1 LGNEAKQIELP
12 GRRDLKD
19 VLEAVLDGVV
29 VVDRE
34 GRIELVNGEA
44 CRMLETSAEFAA
56 GLPLARVADPALADL
71 ARSVI
76 ELGRPAVE
84 DDRVL
89 ARRFAPDLIL
99 DVAAAPLWDDQR
111 GPSGVV
117 LALRDRTIHRSLAE
131 RAAELERLS
140 AYGTIASGIAHE
152 VKNPLG
158 GIRGAAEILAS
169 RTSDEKSRDAAAL
182 IVREVDRIRS
192 LVDDLLVFH
201 QRDALRLA
209 PLNIHRVLDSVLELL
224 SMDPLAAGVK
234 LERSFDPSLPELRA
248 DPDRLTQVFLNLGRN
263 ALQALEGEGTLLV
276 ETRMALDHRLPS
288 ERGAP
293 VPTIAVTVAD
303 DGPGIEPE
311 VFEQLSTPFFTTRV
325 GGTGLGLAVS
335 RHWVAR
341 HAGALRLESEPGR
354 GTRARVLLP
363 IAGPAQV
370 ARSEA
375 SFAQRAE
382 GERRPSGGPSE
393 VHKGGA

>member
-1 LGNEAKQIELP
+1 LGTHAEAADP
-12 GRRDLKD
+12 DRPPASRRDLKD

-34 GRIELVNGEA
+34 GRVEFVNGEA

-56 GLPLARVADPALADL
+56 GLPLARVAGPEFEAIV
-71 ARSVI
+71 RSVLA
-76 ELGRPAVE
+76 LGRPAVE
-84 DDRVL
+84 DDRIV
-89 ARRFAPDLIL
+89 ARRFSPDLIL
-99 DVAAAPLWDDQR
+99 DVAAAPLWDDR
-111 GPSGVV
+111 RTPSGVV

-131 RAAELERLS
+131 RAAERERLS

-182 IVREVDRIRS
+182 IVREVDRIRT

-209 PLNIHRVLDSVLELL
+209 SLNIHRVLDEVLELL
-224 SMDPLAAGVK
+224 SMDPLASGVK
-234 LERSFDPSLPELRA
+234 LERSFDPSIPELLA

-263 ALQALEGEGTLLV
+263 ALQALDAASRAQRAEGERSPSSQGTLVV

-293 VPTIAVTVAD
+293 VPTVAVTVAD

-341 HAGALRLESEPGR
+341 HGGALRLESEPGH

-363 IAGPAQV
+363 V
-370 ARSEA
+370 
-375 SFAQRAE
+375 
-382 GERRPSGGPSE
+382 GGPELPE
-393 VHKGGA
+393 VNE

>member
-1 LGNEAKQIELP
+1 LGTPA
-12 GRRDLKD
+12 RDLKD

-29 VVDRE
+29 VVDRDT
-34 GRIELVNGEA
+34 RVELVNGEA

-56 GLPLARVADPALADL
+56 GLPLARVAGPAFEAL

-76 ELGRPAVE
+76 ELGRPAVQ

-89 ARRFAPDLIL
+89 ARRFSPDLFL
-99 DVAAAPLWDDQR
+99 DVAAAPLWNDAR
-111 GPSGVV
+111 AISGVV
-117 LALRDRTIHRSLAE
+117 LALRDRTIHRSLVE
-131 RAAELERLS
+131 RAAERERLS

-169 RTSDEKSRDAAAL
+169 RTSDAKSRDAAAL

-209 PLNIHRVLDSVLELL
+209 PTNIHRVLDGVLELL

-234 LERSFDPSLPELRA
+234 LDRSFDPSIPELRA

-263 ALQALEGEGTLLV
+263 ALQALSAASCAQRAEGERSPSGRGTLLI
-276 ETRMALDHRLPS
+276 ETRMALEQRLTS
-288 ERGAP
+288 ARGASL
-293 VPTIAVTVAD
+293 PTAAITVAD

-311 VFEQLSTPFFTTRV
+311 VFDQLSTPFFTTRA

-341 HAGALRLESEPGR
+341 HSGALRLESEPGS
-354 GTRARVLLP
+354 GTRARVYLP
-363 IAGPAQV
+363 IAGP
-370 ARSEA
+370 E
-375 SFAQRAE
+375 
-382 GERRPSGGPSE
+382 E
-393 VHKGGA
+393 VNP

>member
-1 LGNEAKQIELP
+1 LGNRSIAIRAP
-12 GRRDLKD
+12 RDLKD

-56 GLPLARVADPALADL
+56 GLPLARVADSALDAF
-71 ARSVI
+71 ARSVL
-76 ELGRPAVE
+76 ELGRAAVE

-89 ARRFAPDLIL
+89 ARRFSPDLIL
-99 DVAAAPLWDDQR
+99 DVAAAPLWDEPGGR
-111 GPSGVV
+111 PSGVV

-131 RAAELERLS
+131 RAAERERLS

-201 QRDALRLA
+201 QRDALRLGS
-209 PLNIHRVLDSVLELL
+209 LNIHRVLDAVLELL
-224 SMDPLAAGVK
+224 SMDPIAAGVK
-234 LERSFDPSLPELRA
+234 LERSFDPSIPELRA

-263 ALQALEGEGTLLV
+263 ALQALEGDGTLLI
-276 ETRMALDHRLPS
+276 ETRMALEQRLPAQ
-288 ERGAP
+288 RGASL
-293 VPTIAVTVAD
+293 PTVAITVAD
-303 DGPGIEPE
+303 DGPGIEPD

-341 HAGALRLESEPGR
+341 HGGALRLESERGS
-354 GTRARVLLP
+354 GTRARVFLP
-363 IAGPAQV
+363 VTGP
-370 ARSEA
+370 
-375 SFAQRAE
+375 E
-382 GERRPSGGPSE
+382 GDE
-393 VHKGGA
+393 

>member
-1 LGNEAKQIELP
+1 MGE
-12 GRRDLKD
+12 RDLKD

-29 VVDRE
+29 VVDRDARVE
-34 GRIELVNGEA
+34 FVNGEA

-56 GLPLARVADPALADL
+56 GLPLARVADPAFEALV
-71 ARSVI
+71 RSVL
-76 ELGRPAVE
+76 EVGRPAVQ

-89 ARRFAPDLIL
+89 ARRFSPDLFL
-99 DVAAAPLWDDQR
+99 DVAAAPLWGDAR
-111 GPSGVV
+111 VISGVV

-131 RAAELERLS
+131 RATERERLS

-169 RTSDEKSRDAAAL
+169 RTNDEKSRDAAAL

-201 QRDALRLA
+201 QRDALRLLA
-209 PLNIHRVLDSVLELL
+209 TNIHRVLDEVLQLL

-234 LERSFDPSLPELRA
+234 LERSFDPSIPELRA

-263 ALQALEGEGTLLV
+263 ALQALDAEGTLLV
-276 ETRMALDHRLPS
+276 ETRMALEQRLPS
-288 ERGAP
+288 ARGTSL
-293 VPTIAVTVAD
+293 PTVAITVAD

-311 VFEQLSTPFFTTRV
+311 VFEQLSTPFFTTRA

-341 HAGALRLESEPGR
+341 HGGALRLESEPGS
-354 GTRARVLLP
+354 GTRARVYLP
-363 IAGPAQV
+363 IAGP
-370 ARSEA
+370 
-375 SFAQRAE
+375 
-382 GERRPSGGPSE
+382 E
-393 VHKGGA
+393 VNS

>member
-1 LGNEAKQIELP
+1 MS
-12 GRRDLKD
+12 RRDLQD

-34 GRIELVNGEA
+34 GRVELVNGEA

-56 GLPLARVADPALADL
+56 GLPLARVADAGFDALV
-71 ARSVI
+71 RSVL
-76 ELGRPAVE
+76 ELGRPAVQ

-89 ARRFAPDLIL
+89 ARRFSPDLFL
-99 DVAAAPLWDDQR
+99 DVAAAPLWDEER
-111 GPSGVV
+111 GLSGVV

-131 RAAELERLS
+131 RATERERLS

-169 RTSDEKSRDAAAL
+169 RTTDEKSRDAAAL

-201 QRDALRLA
+201 QRDALRLT
-209 PLNIHRVLDSVLELL
+209 PCNIHRVLDEMLQLL
-224 SMDPLAAGVK
+224 SMDPIATGVK
-234 LERSFDPSLPELRA
+234 LERSFDPSIPELIA
-248 DPDRLTQVFLNLGRN
+248 DSDRLTQVFLNLGRN
-263 ALQALEGEGTLLV
+263 ALQALDGEGTLLV
-276 ETRMALDHRLPS
+276 ETRMALDQRLTS
-288 ERGAP
+288 QRGSSL
-293 VPTIAVTVAD
+293 PTLAITVAD

-311 VFEQLSTPFFTTRV
+311 VFEQLSTPFFTTRA

-341 HAGALRLESEPGR
+341 HGGTLRLESEPGS
-354 GTRARVLLP
+354 GTRVRVFLP
-363 IAGPAQV
+363 I
-370 ARSEA
+370 
-375 SFAQRAE
+375 
-382 GERRPSGGPSE
+382 GGPE
-393 VHKGGA
+393 EAGV

>member
-1 LGNEAKQIELP
+1 M
-12 GRRDLKD
+12 RDLKD

-34 GRIELVNGEA
+34 GRVEFVNGEA
-44 CRMLETSAEFAA
+44 SRMLETSAEFAA
-56 GLPLARVADPALADL
+56 GLPLARVAGPAFAALVC
-71 ARSVI
+71 SVL
-76 ELGRPAVE
+76 ELGRPAVQ

-89 ARRFAPDLIL
+89 ARRFSPDLIL
-99 DVAAAPLWDDQR
+99 DVAAAPLWGDGR
-111 GPSGVV
+111 VISGVV

-131 RAAELERLS
+131 RAAERERLS

-192 LVDDLLVFH
+192 LVDDLLVFD

-209 PLNIHRVLDSVLELL
+209 PTNIHRVLDDVLELL

-234 LERSFDPSLPELRA
+234 LERSFDPSIPDLCA

-263 ALQALEGEGTLLV
+263 ALQALDAASRAQRAEGERSPSSEGTLLI
-276 ETRMALDHRLPS
+276 ETRMALEQRLPS
-288 ERGAP
+288 ARGASL
-293 VPTIAVTVAD
+293 PTVAVTVAD

-311 VFEQLSTPFFTTRV
+311 VFEQLSTPFFTTRA

-341 HAGALRLESEPGR
+341 HGGALRLESEPGS
-354 GTRARVLLP
+354 GTRARVFLP
-363 IAGPAQV
+363 I
-370 ARSEA
+370 
-375 SFAQRAE
+375 
-382 GERRPSGGPSE
+382 GGPEPE
-393 VHKGGA
+393 VIS

>member
-1 LGNEAKQIELP
+1 MSQ
-12 GRRDLKD
+12 RDLQD
-19 VLEAVLDGVV
+19 ILEAVLDGVV

-34 GRIELVNGEA
+34 TRVELVNGEA

-56 GLPLARVADPALADL
+56 GLPLARVADPAMDALV
-71 ARSVI
+71 RSVL
-76 ELGRPAVE
+76 ELGRPAIL
-84 DDRVL
+84 DDRAL
-89 ARRFAPDLIL
+89 ARRFSPDLIL
-99 DVAAAPLWDDQR
+99 DVAAAPLWDEP
-111 GPSGVV
+111 GGLPSGVV

-131 RAAELERLS
+131 RAAEHDRLF

-169 RTSDEKSRDAAAL
+169 RTSDAKSHDAAAL

-209 PLNIHRVLDSVLELL
+209 ATNIHRVLDEVLQLL

-234 LERSFDPSLPELRA
+234 LERSFDPSIPELCA

-276 ETRMALDHRLPS
+276 ETRMALEQRLPS
-288 ERGAP
+288 ARGASLAT
-293 VPTIAVTVAD
+293 VAITVAD

-311 VFEQLSTPFFTTRV
+311 VIEQLSTPFFTTRA
-325 GGTGLGLAVS
+325 GGTGLGLAMS

-341 HAGALRLESEPGR
+341 HGGALRLESEPGR
-354 GTRARVLLP
+354 GTRARVYLP
-363 IAGPAQV
+363 IEGP
-370 ARSEA
+370 EK
-375 SFAQRAE
+375 E
-382 GERRPSGGPSE
+382 G
-393 VHKGGA
+393 KA

>member
-1 LGNEAKQIELP
+1 LGTHAEDSDAKP
-12 GRRDLKD
+12 PVRRRDLED

-34 GRIELVNGEA
+34 GQVEFVNGEA

-56 GLPLARVADPALADL
+56 GLPIARVADASFDALV
-71 ARSVI
+71 RSVLG
-76 ELGRPAVE
+76 LGRPAVE

-89 ARRFAPDLIL
+89 ARRFSPDLIV

-111 GPSGVV
+111 TPAGVV

-131 RAAELERLS
+131 RAAERERLS

-209 PLNIHRVLDSVLELL
+209 PTNIHRVLDGVLELL
-224 SMDPLAAGVK
+224 SMDPIATGVK
-234 LERSFDPSLPELRA
+234 LERSFDPSIPELHA

-263 ALQALEGEGTLLV
+263 ALQALDGEGTLLV
-276 ETRMALDHRLPS
+276 ETRMALEQRLTS
-288 ERGAP
+288 ARGTSL
-293 VPTIAVTVAD
+293 PTVAITVAD

-311 VFEQLSTPFFTTRV
+311 VFEQLSTPFFTTRA

-341 HAGALRLESEPGR
+341 HGGALRLESEPGS
-354 GTRARVLLP
+354 GTRARVFLP
-363 IAGPAQV
+363 VDGP
-370 ARSEA
+370 E
-375 SFAQRAE
+375 
-382 GERRPSGGPSE
+382 PE
-393 VHKGGA
+393 VIP